1 MILAQEWVYTEQRKS
16 CPTPGAALTLDIYCA
31 SYVPN
36 LLQTDT
42 FVKENKSKLLE
53 GEKVIKS
60 KDRQNQTTFLL
71 DSANIRL
78 HFNNLIR
85 KKYNREKT
93 TKMMHHIEIMHI
105 GD

>member
-31 SYVPN
+31 SYVFN

-53 GEKVIKS
+53 GVKVIKS

-78 HFNNLIR
+78 HFNNRIR
-85 KKYNREKT
+85 KNTTEKRQP
-93 TKMMHHIEIMHI
+93 K
-105 GD
+105 

>member
-16 CPTPGAALTLDIYCA
+16 CPTPGAALTLDIYCT
-31 SYVPN
+31 SYVFN

-71 DSANIRL
+71 DSTNIRL
-78 HFNNLIR
+78 HFNNRIR
-85 KKYNREKT
+85 KNTTEKRQP
-93 TKMMHHIEIMHI
+93 K
-105 GD
+105 

>member
-16 CPTPGAALTLDIYCA
+16 CPTPRAALTLDIYCA
-31 SYVPN
+31 SYVFN

-60 KDRQNQTTFLL
+60 KDRQNQITFLL

-78 HFNNLIR
+78 HFNNRIR
-85 KKYNREKT
+85 KNTTEKRQP
-93 TKMMHHIEIMHI
+93 K
-105 GD
+105 

>member
-16 CPTPGAALTLDIYCA
+16 CPTPGAALTLDIYCT
-31 SYVPN
+31 SYVFN

-60 KDRQNQTTFLL
+60 KDRQNQITFLL

-78 HFNNLIR
+78 HFNNRIR
-85 KKYNREKT
+85 KNTTEKRQP
-93 TKMMHHIEIMHI
+93 K
-105 GD
+105 

>member
-16 CPTPGAALTLDIYCA
+16 CPTPGAALTLDIYCT
-31 SYVPN
+31 SYVFN

-53 GEKVIKS
+53 GVKVIKS
-60 KDRQNQTTFLL
+60 KDRQNQITFLL

-78 HFNNLIR
+78 HFNNRIR
-85 KKYNREKT
+85 KNTTEKRQP
-93 TKMMHHIEIMHI
+93 K
-105 GD
+105 

>member
-31 SYVPN
+31 SYVFN

-60 KDRQNQTTFLL
+60 KDRQNQITFLL

-78 HFNNLIR
+78 HFNNRIR
-85 KKYNREKT
+85 KNTTEKRQP
-93 TKMMHHIEIMHI
+93 K
-105 GD
+105 